1 MSVLQPSTPT
11 PTPTPIARPGRS
23 LAVLAFGLGSFF
35 AASSAP
41 TPLYR
46 LYQQDWGFSPGMLTL
61 VFAVYALSL
70 LLPCSPRARCRTTW
84 GASR

>member
-1 MSVLQPSTPT
+1 MSVLQPSNSTPA
-11 PTPTPIARPGRS
+11 ARPGRS

-46 LYQQDWGFSPGMLTL
+46 LYQQD
-61 VFAVYALSL
+61 LSL
-70 LLPCSPRARCRTTW
+70 IHI
-84 GASR
+84 